1 MTATDTA
8 SETRPKARAR
18 ARARIDLVRPW
29 PQGMEAMR
37 AFSRTIQES
46 SLDPILANLMKQ
58 RASQLNG
65 CAFCLDMHAKESRA
79 VGEDQQRLDVL
90 AAWREVDLFTD
101 RERAAL
107 ALTEAITLV
116 ADGHVPDDVIDAAR
130 EHFDDRE
137 LTELVFAVVVINA
150 WNRIAISARMPLPPA

>member
-1 MTATDTA
+1 MTATDSAT
-8 SETRPKARAR
+8 ETRPRAR
-18 ARARIDLVRPW
+18 ARARVDLVRPW

-37 AFSRTIQES
+37 AFSGAVREA

-65 CAFCLDMHAKESRA
+65 CAYCLDMHAKESRA

-116 ADGHVPDDVIDAAR
+116 ADGHVPDEVIDAAR

-137 LTELVFAVVVINA
+137 VAELVFAVVVINA
-150 WNRIAISARMPLPPA
+150 WNRIAMTARTPLPPA

>member
-1 MTATDTA
+1 
-8 SETRPKARAR
+8 
-18 ARARIDLVRPW
+18 
-29 PQGMEAMR
+29 MEAMR
-37 AFSRTIQES
+37 AFSGAVRES

-65 CAFCLDMHAKESRA
+65 CAYCLDMHAKESRA
-79 VGEDQQRLDVL
+79 VGDDQQRLDVL

-116 ADGHVPDDVIDAAR
+116 ADGHVPDEVIDAAR

-137 LTELVFAVVVINA
+137 LAELVFAVVVINA
-150 WNRIAISARMPLPPA
+150 WNRIAITARMPLPPA